1 MRVQTAVEERRRK
14 KNEADIQVRP
24 EMPLQSWWVSRCCEA
39 ADIQL
44 NVTIAAR
51 QTQSYNS
58 SSCEGDAAARREG
71 GGRIR
76 CGRRGISG
84 GTGTSELSE
93 WVWWMG
99 VDVPVGAV
107 FL

>member
-1 MRVQTAVEERRRK
+1 M
-14 KNEADIQVRP
+14 
-24 EMPLQSWWVSRCCEA
+24 SFRCKA

-107 FL
+107 FLQMK